1 LNFTPLSVS
10 NHHIGRHEDR
20 RRKKIDLR
28 FFRKEC
34 AMLKNR
40 NSFLVATLAGSAL
53 LFFAVPGLAQNY
65 NYYQSPSFLQST
77 VTLPIS
83 NANQAI
89 ANNARDNLKK
99 LGASGSSSAKK
110 TAPAAERQ
118 TTSAPSGRAA
128 SPEDIRRRASPTNN
142 PLPYTRDRALSAKIR
157 EDFLQDYAKQ
167 MPSDVASM
175 RESTAQTD
183 HVQIIAG
190 VVQLQGVD
198 SGSMEG
204 LLALWYGQAWAI
216 AHQKPLPTP
225 QQYQGIANQLRT
237 TMAHSSDW
245 KNMTN
250 VQRQTLFERLV
261 YPLFVQKANYQAYLK
276 QGKTD
281 AMARMASATSEGL
294 KKTGLDLQSLRLTDN
309 GFAGL

>member
-1 LNFTPLSVS
+1 MTK
-10 NHHIGRHEDR
+10 D
-20 RRKKIDLR
+20 DLR

-40 NSFLVATLAGSAL
+40 NPFLVATLAGL
-53 LFFAVPGLAQNY
+53 AVASLATPGLAQNY

-99 LGASGSSSAKK
+99 LGAGGSGAKRI
-110 TAPAAERQ
+110 APVAERQ
-118 TTSAPSGRAA
+118 TTSTPSSRAM
-128 SPEDIRRRASPTNN
+128 SPEDYRRRASPTNN

-190 VVQLQGVD
+190 VVQLQGID
-198 SGSMEG
+198 SGTMEG
-204 LLALWYGQAWAI
+204 LLAIWYGQAWAI

-237 TMAHSSDW
+237 TMMQSSEW

-250 VQRQTLFERLV
+250 AQRQTLFERLV

-276 QGKTD
+276 QGKSD

-309 GFAGL
+309 NGFASL

>member
-1 LNFTPLSVS
+1 
-10 NHHIGRHEDR
+10 
-20 RRKKIDLR
+20 
-28 FFRKEC
+28 
-34 AMLKNR
+34 MLKTR
-40 NSFLVATLAGSAL
+40 NPFLVATLAGL
-53 LFFAVPGLAQNY
+53 AVASLATPGLAQNY

-99 LGASGSSSAKK
+99 LGAGGSSAKK

-118 TTSAPSGRAA
+118 TTSAPPSRAM
-128 SPEDIRRRASPTNN
+128 SPEDYRRRASPTNN

-190 VVQLQGVD
+190 VVQLQGID
-198 SGSMEG
+198 SGAMEG

-237 TMAHSSDW
+237 TMMQSSEW

-250 VQRQTLFERLV
+250 AQRQTLFERLV

-309 GFAGL
+309 NGFAGL